1 MNRTLWIPEGFF
13 TVVELSFV
21 EIWDSWASYIQRL
34 CKFQM
39 SELKVSESQSLAG
52 IKIATEKEGGKGIY
66 RHLFNK
72 NQDVKNKIN
81 HTTKGLK
88 HLKKKKIFLRLCK
101 KPG

>member
-1 MNRTLWIPEGFF
+1 
-13 TVVELSFV
+13 
-21 EIWDSWASYIQRL
+21 
-34 CKFQM
+34 M

-81 HTTKGLK
+81 HTTKGRK
-88 HLKKKKIFLRLCK
+88 H
-101 KPG
+101 